1 MGYLTDRI
9 VHTMVFIT
17 PVLAGMRNSYITEL
31 KVTDPKTYH
40 TMNGRKEG
48 GKCLFND
55 KLNTFY
61 LQLYG
66 IKHMVKNHSDS
77 DR

>member
-1 MGYLTDRI
+1 MVIWYATHYKGPIREETCWCHFVGYLTDRI

-48 GKCLFND
+48 GKCF
-55 KLNTFY
+55 
-61 LQLYG
+61 
-66 IKHMVKNHSDS
+66 I
-77 DR
+77 